1 MMYKIF
7 LILLFSVRSISSDYV
22 VEVGEEWMLEARS
35 SKLSPTNSKVLYL
48 MPSDA
53 YHTYNARKFGD
64 WDTFSIVDSR
74 DLERLNKG
82 DVIEI
87 VGLSISFLLSFTESK
102 EIIIY
107 NEKIYKVRLL
117 NNKSSINKNFYVIS
131 EDLIEFFKPLKEIKN
146 D

>member
-1 MMYKIF
+1 
-7 LILLFSVRSISSDYV
+7 
-22 VEVGEEWMLEARS
+22 MLEARS

-87 VGLSISFLLSFTESK
+87 VEPK
-102 EIIIY
+102 Y
-107 NEKIYKVRLL
+107 NEKIYKVWLL

>member
-1 MMYKIF
+1 MIYKIF
-7 LILLFSVRSISSDYV
+7 LILLFSITSISSDYV

-87 VGLSISFLLSFTESK
+87 VEPK
-102 EIIIY
+102 Y

>member
-1 MMYKIF
+1 MIYKIF
-7 LILLFSVRSISSDYV
+7 LILLFSVTSISSDYV

-87 VGLSISFLLSFTESK
+87 VEPK
-102 EIIIY
+102 Y

-146 D
+146 E

>member
-1 MMYKIF
+1 MIYKIF
-7 LILLFSVRSISSDYV
+7 LILLFSVSSISSDYV

-87 VGLSISFLLSFTESK
+87 VEPK
-102 EIIIY
+102 Y

>member
-7 LILLFSVRSISSDYV
+7 LILLFSVTSISSDYV

-87 VGLSISFLLSFTESK
+87 VEPK
-102 EIIIY
+102 Y

>member
-1 MMYKIF
+1 MIYKIF
-7 LILLFSVRSISSDYV
+7 LILLFSITSISSDYV
-22 VEVGEEWMLEARS
+22 VEVGGEWMLEARS

-87 VGLSISFLLSFTESK
+87 VEPK
-102 EIIIY
+102 Y

-117 NNKSSINKNFYVIS
+117 SNKSSINKNFYVIS

>member
-1 MMYKIF
+1 MIYKIF
-7 LILLFSVRSISSDYV
+7 LILLFSVTSISSDYD

-87 VGLSISFLLSFTESK
+87 VEPK
-102 EIIIY
+102 Y

>member
-1 MMYKIF
+1 MIYKIF
-7 LILLFSVRSISSDYV
+7 LILLFSITSISSDYV

-87 VGLSISFLLSFTESK
+87 VEPK
-102 EIIIY
+102 Y

-117 NNKSSINKNFYVIS
+117 SNKSSINKNFYVIS

>member
-1 MMYKIF
+1 MIYKIF
-7 LILLFSVRSISSDYV
+7 LILLFSIKSISSDYV

-87 VGLSISFLLSFTESK
+87 VEPK
-102 EIIIY
+102 Y

>member
-1 MMYKIF
+1 MIYKIF
-7 LILLFSVRSISSDYV
+7 LILLFSITSISSDYV

-87 VGLSISFLLSFTESK
+87 VEPK
-102 EIIIY
+102 Y

-131 EDLIEFFKPLKEIKN
+131 EDLIEFFKPLKETKN

>member
-1 MMYKIF
+1 MIYKIF
-7 LILLFSVRSISSDYV
+7 LILLFSVTSISSDYV

-87 VGLSISFLLSFTESK
+87 VEPK
-102 EIIIY
+102 Y